1 MPALPACLV
10 LMLALTGL
18 AAAGTP
24 TSIDALVQRALEAN
38 AELRFTEAE
47 VAAAR
52 GQRTQAGLWQNPEL
66 SGDYGER
73 RVRDAGGALAEDGF
87 TRGASLTQTFEFPGK
102 GSLRKALA
110 HKDVELAQL
119 GLEQFRRT
127 LAGQVRRLALTYV
140 TTAAN
145 ARAAEETA
153 ERGTALTRLLKDRP
167 AAGTQALL
175 EMRVIEGSLLEL
187 QKAAQEAVLARDEA
201 RIALNTLLGWPA
213 SQPLNLAETPGLPPD
228 ALPPLDVLVLRG
240 LSNNLQLKA
249 RTLELE
255 KAARAVTAAKLDIAP
270 DFSIGPFFSQE
281 RAGEDETGYGVTLS
295 TTLPLWNWN
304 QGNIATAQARRV
316 QADALLLD
324 ARRKVEAEIARR
336 HRAHQVHL
344 RLAQQIPAETVEAL
358 REAADL
364 ADRNYRTGAIALPLY
379 LEVQREAIN
388 ARRLRGEALLAA
400 WESWLDLQLLTG
412 GWETNPKEH
421 P

>member
-1 MPALPACLV
+1 
-10 LMLALTGL
+10 
-18 AAAGTP
+18 
-24 TSIDALVQRALEAN
+24 LVQRALEAN

-66 SGDYGER
+66 SGEYGER

-87 TRGASLTQTFEFPGK
+87 TRSASITQTFEFPGK
-102 GSLRKALA
+102 GSLRKAIA
-110 HKDVELAQL
+110 NKDVELAEL
-119 GLEQFRRT
+119 GLRQFRWT
-127 LAGQVRRLALTYV
+127 LEGQVRRLALTYIN
-140 TTAAN
+140 ASAN
-145 ARAAEETA
+145 AQTTEEIA
-153 ERGTALTRLLKDRP
+153 ERGSALTSLLKERP

-175 EMRVIEGSLLEL
+175 EMRVIEGNLLEL

-201 RIALNTLLGWPA
+201 RIGLNALLGWPA
-213 SQPLNLAETPGLPPD
+213 SQPLNLVETPRPPSD
-228 ALPPLDVLVLRG
+228 ALPPLDALVLRG
-240 LSNNLQLKA
+240 LSSNLQLKA
-249 RTLELE
+249 RTVELE
-255 KAARAVTAAKLDIAP
+255 KAVRTVSAARLDIAP

-304 QGNIATAQARRV
+304 QGNIATAQARRA

-336 HRAHQVHL
+336 HRAYQVHL
-344 RLAQQIPAETVEAL
+344 RLVQQAPAATVEAL

-379 LEVQREAIN
+379 LEVQREYLN
-388 ARRLRGEALLAA
+388 ARRLRGDALLAA
-400 WESWLDLQLLTG
+400 WESWLDLRLLTG
-412 GWETNPKEH
+412 GWETNSKEA